1 MKGTPTER
9 SYTRRSH
16 NILAMHPRG
25 GRVPLGLTL
34 WLPIFVVGAATAL
47 NVKESNNFECM
58 GCERLIARPD
68 SYPLT
73 GLAAVRYKRE
83 HSSSWESELHC
94 SLKER
99 LNFGALLTGL
109 RGGGET
115 PSRATK
121 STPKFERSAK
131 KRRHKP
137 AFHHADKGS
146 EEEAGSTFHSDRT
159 FRLTIVPSLCVK
171 FHLRAA
177 GH

>member
-9 SYTRRSH
+9 SYTRRSL
-16 NILAMHPRG
+16 NILAMLPWG

-34 WLPIFVVGAATAL
+34 WLPIFVVGTATAL

-68 SYPLT
+68 SYPLK

-83 HSSSWESELHC
+83 YSSSWESELHC

-99 LNFGALLTGL
+99 LNFGALFTGL

-115 PSRATK
+115 PSRAK

-159 FRLTIVPSLCVK
+159 FRLTIVPSLCFK